1 MWSIYVERRA
11 VGELQD
17 IGAEVFFDTNHSSG
31 YMYVSHVRCP
41 ANRIDEAMKHLS
53 KLRDLDCLEIIGE
66 PTAKQLDKVDAMR
79 IPAVRFRHEVD
90 RE

>member
-1 MWSIYVERRA
+1 VIYVERRA
-11 VGELQD
+11 VGELQG
-17 IGAEVFFDTNHSSG
+17 IGAQVLFDTNHRSG

-41 ANRIDEAMKHLS
+41 TNRIDEAMKHLS
-53 KLRDLDCLEIIGE
+53 KLRDLECLEIIGE
-66 PTAKQLDKVDAMR
+66 PTAEQLDKVNAMG